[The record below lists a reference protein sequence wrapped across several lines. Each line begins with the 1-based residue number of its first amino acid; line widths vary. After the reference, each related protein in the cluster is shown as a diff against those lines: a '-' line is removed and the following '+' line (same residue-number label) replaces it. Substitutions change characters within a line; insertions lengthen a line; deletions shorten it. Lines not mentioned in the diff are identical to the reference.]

1 MLFMRVTTT
10 KSKIDESFYINYAYI
25 NENGKSTSR
34 IYKKLG
40 KLSDLSKKLN
50 TDRDGVMAWA
60 KEQARIE
67 TEKYKQENE
76 SVSISLN
83 PNIPINKSQ
92 INTFNCG
99 YLFLQS
105 IYYSLHLDNICRNIK
120 NRHEYKYDLNSI
132 LSDLVYA
139 RFLNPTSK
147 NSSFKYCQSL
157 LEQPKYHLHDVYRAL
172 SVLANESDY
181 IQAELYRNSNYI
193 HKRNTR
199 ILYYDCTNYYFEIEQ
214 ERGFAKYGKSKEN
227 RPNPIIG
234 MGMFMDA
241 EGFPLSFDLHNG
253 NKNEQLTLKD
263 HEQKIINDFDCAQ
276 FVYCSDSG
284 LGSKKN
290 RILNA
295 TGGRAY
301 VITQSL
307 KKVKKEI
314 RDVAL
319 DTSQFRL
326 IGSNKFIDLKNLNE
340 DDPEVYNSIYYKEIP
355 YDSKQLS
362 ETLIVTYS
370 PKYRKYQ
377 AAIRQAQIERAQKM
391 ISDSG
396 KPKKNRKNPNDPAR
410 FIKKQSF
417 TDDGEL
423 AEDEIWCIDSE
434 AVEREAIY
442 DGFYAVVT
450 NLEDEVQDIIAI
462 NKRRWQI
469 EECFRILKSEFNAR
483 PIYLRDDERIK
494 AHFLICFMALLFFRI
509 LENKLGYK
517 YTVEQIVDTMKK
529 MNLTLLEGYGYIPSY
544 TRTDLTDDLH
554 ELFKFRTD
562 YQITKKQKMRS
573 IIHQSKDKKKIL

>member
-1 MLFMRVTTT
+1 MRVTTT
-10 KSKIDESFYINYAYI
+10 KSKSDESFYINYAFI
-25 NENGKSTSR
+25 NEKGKSTSR

-40 KLSDLSKKLN
+40 KLSELSKELN

-67 TEKYKQENE
+67 TEKYKKENK
-76 SVSISLN
+76 SVSIALN
-83 PNIPINKSQ
+83 PNIPIKKDQ
-92 INTFNCG
+92 QNTFNCG

-120 NRHEYKYDLNSI
+120 NRHDYEYDLNAI
-132 LSDLVYA
+132 LSDLIYA

-147 NSSFKYCQSL
+147 LSSFKYCHSL
-157 LEQPKYHLHDVYRAL
+157 LEQPTYHLHDIYSAL
-172 SVLANESDY
+172 TVLAEESDY

-199 ILYYDCTNYYFEIEQ
+199 VLYYDCTNYYFEIEQ
-214 ERGFAKYGKSKEN
+214 ERGDAKYGKNKEN
-227 RPNPIIG
+227 KPNPIVG
-234 MGMFMDA
+234 MGLFMDA
-241 EGFPLSFDLHNG
+241 DGFPLSFDLFPG
-253 NKNEQLTLKD
+253 DQNEQLTLKD
-263 HEQKIINDFDCAQ
+263 HEHKVINDFRCSQ

-290 RILNA
+290 RLLNT

-307 KKVKKEI
+307 KKLKK
-314 RDVAL
+314 DVRETAL
-319 DTSQFRL
+319 STSQYRK
-326 IGSNKFIDLKNLNE
+326 IGSNKFIDLNDLDE
-340 DDPEVYNSIYYKEIP
+340 EDPEVFNSIYYKEIP
-355 YDSKQLS
+355 YDSNELS

-377 AAIRQAQIERAQKM
+377 ASIRQNQIQRAQKM
-391 ISDSG
+391 ITDSG

-410 FIKKQSF
+410 FLKKQSF
-417 TDDGEL
+417 TDNGEL
-423 AEDEIWCIDSE
+423 AEDEIWQIDQEVIEKE
-434 AVEREAIY
+434 AMY

-450 NLEDEVQDIIAI
+450 NLDDDVQDIIAI

-469 EECFRILKSEFNAR
+469 EECFRILKSDFDAR
-483 PIYLRDDERIK
+483 PVYLRDDDRIK

-509 LENKLGYK
+509 LENKLEYK
-517 YTVEQIVDTMKK
+517 YTADKIVDTMKK

-544 TRTDLTDDLH
+544 TRTDITDDLH
-554 ELFKFRTD
+554 KLFGFRTD
-562 YQITKKQKMRS
+562 YQITKKQEMRN
-573 IIHQSKDKKKIL
+573 IIHQTKDKKKIL

>member
-1 MLFMRVTTT
+1 MRVTTT
-10 KSKIDESFYINYAYI
+10 KSKSDESFYINYAFI
-25 NENGKSTSR
+25 NEKGKSTSR

-40 KLSDLSKKLN
+40 KLSELSKELN

-67 TEKYKQENE
+67 TEKYKKENE
-76 SVSISLN
+76 SVSIALN
-83 PNIPINKSQ
+83 PNIPIKKDQ
-92 INTFNCG
+92 QNTFNCG

-120 NRHEYKYDLNSI
+120 NRHDYEYDLNAI
-132 LSDLVYA
+132 LSDLIYA

-147 NSSFKYCQSL
+147 LSSFKYCHSL
-157 LEQPKYHLHDVYRAL
+157 LEQPTYHLHDIYRAL
-172 SVLANESDY
+172 TVLAEESDY

-199 ILYYDCTNYYFEIEQ
+199 VLYYDCTNYYFEIEQ
-214 ERGFAKYGKSKEN
+214 ERGDAKYGKNKEN
-227 RPNPIIG
+227 KPNPIVG
-234 MGMFMDA
+234 MGLFMDA
-241 EGFPLSFDLHNG
+241 DGFPLSFDLFPG
-253 NKNEQLTLKD
+253 DQNEQLTLKD
-263 HEQKIINDFDCAQ
+263 HEHKVINDFRCSQ

-290 RILNA
+290 RLLNT

-307 KKVKKEI
+307 KKLKK
-314 RDVAL
+314 DVRETAL
-319 DTSQFRL
+319 STSQYRK
-326 IGSNKFIDLKNLNE
+326 IGSNKFIDLNDLDE
-340 DDPEVYNSIYYKEIP
+340 EDPEVFNSIYYKEIP
-355 YDSKQLS
+355 YDSNELS

-377 AAIRQAQIERAQKM
+377 ASIRQNQIQRAQKM
-391 ISDSG
+391 ITDSG

-410 FIKKQSF
+410 FLKKQSF
-417 TDDGEL
+417 TDNGEL
-423 AEDEIWCIDSE
+423 AEDEIWQINQEVIEKE
-434 AVEREAIY
+434 AMY

-450 NLEDEVQDIIAI
+450 NLDDDVQDIIAI

-469 EECFRILKSEFNAR
+469 EECFRILKSDFDAR
-483 PIYLRDDERIK
+483 PVYLRDDDRIK

-509 LENKLGYK
+509 LENKLEYK
-517 YTVEQIVDTMKK
+517 YTADQIVGTMKK

-544 TRTDLTDDLH
+544 TRTDITDDLH
-554 ELFKFRTD
+554 KLFGLRTD
-562 YQITKKQKMRS
+562 YQITKKQKMRN
-573 IIHQSKDKKKIL
+573 IIHQTKDKKKIL

>member
-1 MLFMRVTTT
+1 MRVTTT
-10 KSKIDESFYINYAYI
+10 KSKSDESFYINYAFI
-25 NENGKSTSR
+25 NEKGKSTSR

-40 KLSDLSKKLN
+40 KLSELSKELN

-67 TEKYKQENE
+67 TEKYKKENE
-76 SVSISLN
+76 SVSIALN
-83 PNIPINKSQ
+83 PNIPIKKDQ
-92 INTFNCG
+92 QNTFNCG

-120 NRHEYKYDLNSI
+120 NRHDYEYDLNAI
-132 LSDLVYA
+132 LSDLIYA

-147 NSSFKYCQSL
+147 LSSFKYCHSL
-157 LEQPKYHLHDVYRAL
+157 LEQPTYHLHDIYRAL
-172 SVLANESDY
+172 TVLAEESDY

-199 ILYYDCTNYYFEIEQ
+199 VLYYDCTNYYFEIEQ
-214 ERGFAKYGKSKEN
+214 ERGDAKYGKNKEN
-227 RPNPIIG
+227 KPNPIVG
-234 MGMFMDA
+234 MGLFMDA
-241 EGFPLSFDLHNG
+241 DGFPLSFDLFPG
-253 NKNEQLTLKD
+253 NQNEQLTLKD
-263 HEQKIINDFDCAQ
+263 YEHKVINDFQCSQ

-290 RILNA
+290 RLLNT

-307 KKVKKEI
+307 KKLKK
-314 RDVAL
+314 DVRETAL
-319 DTSQFRL
+319 STSQYRK
-326 IGSNKFIDLKNLNE
+326 IGSNKFIDLNDLDE
-340 DDPEVYNSIYYKEIP
+340 EDPEVFNSIYYKEIP
-355 YDSKQLS
+355 YDSNELS

-377 AAIRQAQIERAQKM
+377 ASIRQNQIQRAQKM
-391 ISDSG
+391 ITDSG

-410 FIKKQSF
+410 FLKKQSF
-417 TDDGEL
+417 TDNGEL
-423 AEDEIWCIDSE
+423 AEDEIWQIDQEVIEKE
-434 AVEREAIY
+434 AMY

-450 NLEDEVQDIIAI
+450 NLDDDVQDIIAI

-469 EECFRILKSEFNAR
+469 EECFRILKSDFDAR
-483 PIYLRDDERIK
+483 PVYLRDDDRIK

-509 LENKLGYK
+509 LENKLEYK
-517 YTVEQIVDTMKK
+517 YTADKIVDTMKK

-544 TRTDLTDDLH
+544 TRTDITDDLH
-554 ELFKFRTD
+554 KLFGFRTD
-562 YQITKKQKMRS
+562 YQITKKQKMRN
-573 IIHQSKDKKKIL
+573 IIHQTKDKKKIL

>member
-1 MLFMRVTTT
+1 MRVTTT
-10 KSKIDESFYINYAYI
+10 KSKSDESFYINYAFI
-25 NENGKSTSR
+25 NEKGKSTSR

-40 KLSDLSKKLN
+40 KLSELSKELN

-67 TEKYKQENE
+67 TEKYKKENE
-76 SVSISLN
+76 SVSIALN
-83 PNIPINKSQ
+83 PNIPIKKDQ
-92 INTFNCG
+92 QNTFNCG

-120 NRHEYKYDLNSI
+120 NRHDYEYDLNAI
-132 LSDLVYA
+132 LSDLIYA

-147 NSSFKYCQSL
+147 LSSFKYCHSL
-157 LEQPKYHLHDVYRAL
+157 LEQPTYHLHDIYRAL
-172 SVLANESDY
+172 TVLAEESDY

-199 ILYYDCTNYYFEIEQ
+199 VLYYDCTNYYFEIEQ
-214 ERGFAKYGKSKEN
+214 ERGDAKYGKNKEN
-227 RPNPIIG
+227 KPNPIVG
-234 MGMFMDA
+234 MGLFMDA
-241 EGFPLSFDLHNG
+241 DGFPLSFDLFPG
-253 NKNEQLTLKD
+253 DQNEQLTLKD
-263 HEQKIINDFDCAQ
+263 HEHKVINDFRCSQ

-290 RILNA
+290 RLLNT

-307 KKVKKEI
+307 KKLKK
-314 RDVAL
+314 DVRETAL
-319 DTSQFRL
+319 STSQYRK
-326 IGSNKFIDLKNLNE
+326 IGSNKFIDLNDLDE
-340 DDPEVYNSIYYKEIP
+340 EDPEVFNSIYYKEIP
-355 YDSKQLS
+355 YDSNELS

-377 AAIRQAQIERAQKM
+377 ASIRQNQIQRAQKM
-391 ISDSG
+391 ITDSG

-410 FIKKQSF
+410 FLKKQSF
-417 TDDGEL
+417 TDNGEL
-423 AEDEIWCIDSE
+423 AEDEIWQIDQEVIEKE
-434 AVEREAIY
+434 AMY

-450 NLEDEVQDIIAI
+450 NLDDDVQDIIAI

-469 EECFRILKSEFNAR
+469 EECFRILKSDFDAR
-483 PIYLRDDERIK
+483 PVYLRDDDRIK

-509 LENKLGYK
+509 LENKLEYK
-517 YTVEQIVDTMKK
+517 YTADKIVDTMKK

-544 TRTDLTDDLH
+544 TRTDITDDLH
-554 ELFKFRTD
+554 KLFGFRTD
-562 YQITKKQKMRS
+562 YQITKKQKMRN
-573 IIHQSKDKKKIL
+573 IIHQTKDKKKIL